1 MSEGYQSL
9 FEDHGS
15 TRQESDDHHSG
26 LDESYG
32 TTSVCTD
39 FMARLL
45 STSRCSGLE
54 TKWCVTDIETDRAK

>member
-15 TRQESDDHHSG
+15 TRQESDDHRSG

-54 TKWCVTDIETDRAK
+54 TK